1 MRSITELLGR
11 RRLGGEGR
19 PFKAKIRRNDR
30 LTLVVVLYPPA
41 HMAHKFPPQ
50 PQTGS
55 RRTDGNTVNGVTGR
69 LCFQR
74 YGRIR
79 VDSRRLKDESQEM
92 RERKRGKR

>member
-41 HMAHKFPPQ
+41 HMAHKFCP
-50 PQTGS
+50 TTANWI
-55 RRTDGNTVNGVTGR
+55 TDGNTVNGVTDYASNVTDE
-69 LCFQR
+69 FES
-74 YGRIR
+74 IR
-79 VDSRRLKDESQEM
+79 VY
-92 RERKRGKR
+92 